1 MLSSFHSIQ
10 PLHVHGVTA
19 GDVASVEGREDITGK
34 RGTEKQDQDHQC
46 ITRMKE
52 QWYK

>member
-19 GDVASVEGREDITGK
+19 EDVASVEGREDIAEYRKTGYGK
-34 RGTEKQDQDHQC
+34 SRIRIIGASPG
-46 ITRMKE
+46 
-52 QWYK
+52 